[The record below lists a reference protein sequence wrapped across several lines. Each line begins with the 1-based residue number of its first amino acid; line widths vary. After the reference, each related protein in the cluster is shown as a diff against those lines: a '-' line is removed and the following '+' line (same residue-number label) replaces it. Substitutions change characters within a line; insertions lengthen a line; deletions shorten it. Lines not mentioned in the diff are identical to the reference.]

1 MKMKRSKLDII
12 NATVE
17 SYLKRR
23 HYHQESNVFRKS
35 DRAGSQT
42 SQEMTLSET
51 VQCGTSR
58 DNSIVFSAITN
69 DVGVADQAYHKLKM
83 WVQTI
88 SSEKLRAELRGL
100 LYPIFCHLYLE
111 MLHSGNRQAAA
122 QFLRM
127 YQNDFVSDTER
138 DFLEELSSV
147 FSIQDIE
154 LRPFVNAFRTR
165 KYKVDMS
172 DNAHLCLRKFLAKQ
186 GHVILMQVI
195 NTHVTIIKKIEV
207 NPDEDVGRD
216 RGPRSE
222 SVINGHVEQP
232 SGTGVDREM
241 RELQEAIRLIRNNVH
256 QPLRVYTIN
265 NANESASC
273 GVITPSMDK
282 LAAGFSTSEI
292 RMWGIG
298 DTVLMRPRL
307 KVSPSTLPSNYAST
321 SESFSPEDHLDEAGA
336 IVMRG
341 HTDVVHDLRFIPEAD
356 VLLSVSSDKEM
367 RAWRL
372 SDYSC
377 AAVYNGHTYPIWCMD
392 TSVFNL
398 YVATGSHDRTAKL
411 WSLDRTFP
419 LRIFAG
425 HFLDVNCV
433 RFHPNARYL
442 ATGSADKTVR
452 LWSKDDGSLVRVYVG
467 AQSTIYSLAFSP
479 DGKYLAAAGDDKSV
493 SIWDLATNTQLMELK
508 GHQDTVMNLDW
519 SADGQYIASASID
532 GAVRLWSTQQHINT
546 SNGDNANT
554 QSGPD
559 KTHTYQTSCSTI
571 LSLQYYHRNNSL
583 VCIGTS

>member
-1 MKMKRSKLDII
+1 MKRSKIDII

-23 HYHQESNVFRKS
+23 HYHQESDIFRKS
-35 DRAGSQT
+35 ERGDCQT
-42 SQEMTLSET
+42 SAAEMTLSTT
-51 VQCGTSR
+51 VECSTSR
-58 DNSIVFSAITN
+58 ENSIVFSAITN
-69 DVGVADQAYHKLKM
+69 DAGVADQAYHKLKI
-83 WVQTI
+83 WIQTI
-88 SSEKLRAELRGL
+88 NNENLKIELQGV

-111 MLHSGNRQAAA
+111 MLHGGNRQTAI
-122 QFLRM
+122 QFLKM

-154 LRPFVNAFRTR
+154 LRPLVNAFRTR

-172 DNAHLCLRKFLAKQ
+172 DDAHFCLQKFLAKQ

-195 NTHVTIIKKIEV
+195 NTHVTIIRKIPEV
-207 NPDEDVGRD
+207 HPDEDRSCE
-216 RGPRSE
+216 RGPNRE

-241 RELQEAIRLIRNNVH
+241 RELQEAIRLIRSNVH
-256 QPLRVYTIN
+256 QPLRVYAIN
-265 NANESASC
+265 NANENASC
-273 GVITPSMDK
+273 GSITPNIDR

-292 RMWGIG
+292 RLWGIS
-298 DTVLMRPRL
+298 DTVLTRPRL
-307 KVSPSTLPSNYAST
+307 KAAPLNFASNNPSTSRSLWT
-321 SESFSPEDHLDEAGA
+321 DDHMDEAGA

-341 HTDVVHDLRFIPEAD
+341 HTDVVHDLKFIPEAD
-356 VLLSVSSDKEM
+356 VLLSVSSDKDM

-377 AAVYNGHTYPIWCMD
+377 AAIYNGHNYPVWCMD

-398 YVATGSHDRTAKL
+398 YIATGSHDRTAKL

-425 HFLDVNCV
+425 HFLDVNCI

-442 ATGSADKTVR
+442 ATGSADKTIR

-467 AQSTIYSLAFSP
+467 ARSTIYSLAFSP

-493 SIWDLATNTQLMELK
+493 SIWDLATNTQLIELK

-519 SADGQYIASASID
+519 SSDGQYIASASID
-532 GAVRLWSTQQHINT
+532 GVVRLWSTQRHINT
-546 SNGDNANT
+546 SNGDNTNS
-554 QSGPD
+554 QSGQDNSQVYP
-559 KTHTYQTSCSTI
+559 TNCSSI
-571 LSLQYYHRNNSL
+571 LSLQYYHKNDSL